1 MIDLIKRYK
10 WWLFGIIF
18 LGGLASWFEG
28 WRSHHEHSQDAV
40 ILAASRKHGV
50 EPALVKAVVWRE
62 SWFNPNAK
70 GTSGEVGLMQI
81 MKDTAGDWA
90 TAQRVPMF
98 THHQL
103 FDPAMNTDCGAWYLR
118 KLLLRYR
125 GTDNPVV
132 YALAAYNAGPG
143 RVAKWSQGSAMT
155 NSTEFLQQMNFPG
168 TRRYVL
174 SIEDRYRHYKGAGP
188 AKQGW

>member
-1 MIDLIKRYK
+1 MIDLIKRHK

-18 LGGLASWFEG
+18 LGGLVSWFEG

-40 ILAASRKHGV
+40 ILAASRRHGV

-81 MKDTAGDWA
+81 MPDTANDWA
-90 TAQRVPMF
+90 AAQRLSFF

-103 FDPAMNTDCGAWYLR
+103 FDPAKNTDCGAWYLR
-118 KLLLRYR
+118 KLLVRYR
-125 GTDNPVV
+125 ATDHPVV
-132 YALAAYNAGPG
+132 YALAAYNAGMG
-143 RVAKWSQGSAMT
+143 RVAKWSKGSAVT
-155 NSTEFLQQMNFPG
+155 NHAEFLQQMDFPG
-168 TRRYVL
+168 TRKYVATV
-174 SIEDRYRHYKGAGP
+174 EERYRHYRRSFPPK
-188 AKQGW
+188 

>member
-18 LGGLASWFEG
+18 LGGLVMWFDG

-62 SWFNPNAK
+62 SWFDPNAK

-81 MKDTAGDWA
+81 MKDTASDWA

-103 FDPAMNTDCGAWYLR
+103 FDPALNTDCGAWYLR
-118 KLLLRYR
+118 KLLVRYR

-143 RVAKWSQGSAMT
+143 RVAKWSQGGTIT
-155 NSTEFLQQMNFPG
+155 NSVEFMQQMDFRG
-168 TRRYVL
+168 TKKYVL
-174 SIEDRYRHYKGAGP
+174 TVSERYQYYRRSFP
-188 AKQGW
+188 QKQG

>member
-28 WRSHHEHSQDAV
+28 WRSYREYSHDAV
-40 ILAASRKHGV
+40 ILAASRRHGV

-81 MKDTAGDWA
+81 MKDTASDWA

-103 FDPAMNTDCGAWYLR
+103 FDPMLNTDCGAWYLR
-118 KLLLRYR
+118 KLLMRYR

-143 RVAKWSQGSAMT
+143 RVAKWSQGSAVT
-155 NSTEFLQQMNFPG
+155 NSAAFLEQMNFPG
-168 TRRYVL
+168 TKKYVL
-174 SIEDRYRHYKGAGP
+174 TVTERYRHYKRVGP
-188 AKQGW
+188 ARQGW

>member
-18 LGGLASWFEG
+18 LGGLVSWFEG
-28 WRSHHEHSQDAV
+28 WRSYREHSQDAV
-40 ILAASRKHGV
+40 ILAASQKHGV
-50 EPALVKAVVWRE
+50 EAALVKAVVWRE
-62 SWFNPNAK
+62 SWFDPNAK

-103 FDPAMNTDCGAWYLR
+103 FDPAMNR
-118 KLLLRYR
+118 
-125 GTDNPVV
+125 
-132 YALAAYNAGPG
+132 
-143 RVAKWSQGSAMT
+143 Q
-155 NSTEFLQQMNFPG
+155 
-168 TRRYVL
+168 
-174 SIEDRYRHYKGAGP
+174 P
-188 AKQGW
+188 A